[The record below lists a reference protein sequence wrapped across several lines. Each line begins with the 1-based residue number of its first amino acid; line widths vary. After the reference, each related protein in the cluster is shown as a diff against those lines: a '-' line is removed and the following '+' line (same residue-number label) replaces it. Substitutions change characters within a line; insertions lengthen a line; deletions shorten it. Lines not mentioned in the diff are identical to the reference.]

1 MARADTTTPD
11 RADLLYEAAT
21 GLAFTAPYPT
31 IVVEPAPRA
40 TTSATAS
47 YRYAWIGAPSGA
59 APPFPQ
65 MQERGQS
72 TRRRGRGRPRGL
84 ALV

>member
-47 YRYAWIGAPSGA
+47 YRYAWIGAPSG
-59 APPFPQ
+59 
-65 MQERGQS
+65 GSSLS
-72 TRRRGRGRPRGL
+72 TDAGARPEHTPAWPVAVRAGSR
-84 ALV
+84 